1 MRRSFRTR
9 RLLVFDTRGS
19 TPGWYTVPRWGT
31 QSQLTFS
38 TEPVPIYNSLRTPE
52 SLSLSTTPSEPQRAC
67 PYLQLPPNLSLSP
80 KTMASWTLSLFP
92 LQAPLGL

>member
-9 RLLVFDTRGS
+9 RLLVFDTRGC

-38 TEPVPIYNSLRTPE
+38 TEPVPIYNSLRT
-52 SLSLSTTPSEPQRAC
+52 C
-67 PYLQLPPNLSLSP
+67 PYLRKP
-80 KTMASWTLSLFP
+80 MASWTLSLFP
-92 LQAPLGL
+92 LQPPWGAPNLCPCSKTHGLME

>member
-52 SLSLSTTPSEPQRAC
+52 SLSLSTTPSEPV
-67 PYLQLPPNLSLSP
+67 PISKN
-80 KTMASWTLSLFP
+80 MASWTLSLFP